1 MKTLLIRMI
10 GGIIPMAFEKGLAR
24 SEKAYEQLT
33 KVSTLFADIVK
44 IEFITTWQ
52 WWFGLALFIIP
63 WLVWFKYR
71 KKDSAGRLLLAGLLT
86 IILSLTIDLAALS
99 LGLWS
104 YPMIIIPLAPF
115 LFLPYHFSLAPVG
128 VMFALQI
135 KPKMNNLLKGIIFS
149 AIAAFGGMNF
159 FNAIDFYNPKD
170 WSTLYDFCIFL
181 TLYYT
186 AYWITNLES
195 FYRLDNDS

>member
-1 MKTLLIRMI
+1 
-10 GGIIPMAFEKGLAR
+10 MAFEEGLAK
-24 SEKAYEQLT
+24 SEKAYEQFT
-33 KVSTLFADIVK
+33 EISAAFADIVK
-44 IEFITTWQ
+44 NDFITTWQ

-71 KKDSAGRLLLAGLLT
+71 KKDSTGRLLLAGLLI

-104 YPMIIIPLAPF
+104 YPLIIIPLAPF

-128 VMFALQI
+128 IMFALQI
-135 KPKMNNLLKGIIFS
+135 KPQMNSLLKGILFS

-159 FNAIDFYNPKD
+159 FNAIDFYNPKS
-170 WSTLYDFCIFL
+170 WSTLYDFVIFL
-181 TLYYT
+181 TLYY
-186 AYWITNLES
+186 ARYWITRMES
-195 FYRLDNDS
+195 LHRLDEIKSEGK